1 MKVAGKA
8 KQIDLMRNTDCRER
22 SNLFHVIDIG
32 CIFNQLNKQNSSII
46 AGAQRYCFNYQVVA
60 IYIHN
65 YIYYDVPCVFIPY
78 ANAIYR

>member
-32 CIFNQLNKQNSSII
+32 CIFNQIEKNIFSSII
-46 AGAQRYCFNYQVVA
+46 AGAQRYCFNFTSA
-60 IYIHN
+60 LT
-65 YIYYDVPCVFIPY
+65 
-78 ANAIYR
+78 